1 MLLPG
6 EKEEQVN
13 EQITLI
19 RKMDGLT
26 FGTDAYLLASFIK
39 PEPSGRAVELGTGT
53 GIISLLCAAKG
64 RFSSIQALEIQEDF
78 ANLAAR
84 NVERNGL
91 TDRITVRQG
100 DIRCFR
106 AEDLGGEAAV
116 VFANP
121 PYMKTD
127 SGKRNDSDY
136 RYLARHEV
144 CGGIGD
150 FCRAAARLL
159 QYGGKFYCVWRPDR
173 LTDLMA
179 ELRTCGLEPKTMAF
193 VHADCESEPSMA
205 LVCAKKG
212 GASGMRVLP
221 PLCLHDAAS
230 HGETGRALSLRA
242 ARIYDTMNFYEEG
255 ASECGTHEASA
266 QLCKTGGG

>member
-19 RKMDGLT
+19 RKVDGLT
-26 FGTDAYLLASFIK
+26 FGTDAYLLAAFMK
-39 PEPSGRAVELGTGT
+39 PEPSSVAIELGTGT

-64 RFSSIQALEIQEDF
+64 RFASIQAIELQKDF
-78 ANLAAR
+78 ADLAAR

-91 TDRITVRQG
+91 SDRITVYHG
-100 DIRCFR
+100 DIRSFR

-127 SGKRNDSDY
+127 SGKRNASDY

-144 CGGIGD
+144 CGGIED
-150 FCRAAARLL
+150 FCFAAARLL
-159 QYGGKFYCVWRPDR
+159 KHGGKFYCVWRPDR
-173 LTDLMA
+173 LADLVA
-179 ELRTCGLEPKTMAF
+179 SLRTCRLEAKVMAF
-193 VHADCESEPSMA
+193 VHADCDTEPSMV

-230 HGETGRALSLRA
+230 HGETGRELSLRA
-242 ARIYDTMNFYEEG
+242 KRIYDTMNFYEEG
-255 ASECGTHEASA
+255 S
-266 QLCKTGGG
+266 L